1 MGLRSTISE
10 RQRRLG
16 FELKHLREQAGLSAA
31 EASERIGMGRAQLSQ
46 IETAKTTI
54 LTERLRALCDLYG
67 CTDKA
72 YIDALVAISEASGK
86 GWWSA
91 YKRSMVTDALSLAE
105 LESDAVELHMHQSLF
120 VPGLFQTADY
130 TRAIFNS
137 PGLGYANFEAP
148 LRFRMERQNILTDDH
163 PPTVHAVIHEA
174 ALRIRFGGAQVVREQ
189 LLHLIELSKLPHVT
203 IQVYPFTA
211 QAYAAISGNFMH
223 IIPSNPRLGTVALEQ
238 PLGYQ
243 LYLAEKFHLQR
254 YCELFDLLAENAL
267 SPIDV
272 SGDSEAHST
281 KDSLALI
288 RHLLYTL

>member
-1 MGLRSTISE
+1 VGLRSTISE

-54 LTERLRALCDLYG
+54 LTERLRALCELYG

-72 YIDALVAISEASGK
+72 YIEALVALSETSGK

-105 LESDAVELHMHQSLF
+105 LEADAVEMRMHQSLF
-120 VPGLFQTADY
+120 IPGLFQTADY
-130 TRAIFNS
+130 ARAIFNS
-137 PGLGYANFEAP
+137 PGLGFDNFEAP
-148 LRFRMERQNILTDDH
+148 LRFRMERQRVLTGEN
-163 PPTVHAVIHEA
+163 PPAVRAVIHEA
-174 ALRIRFGGAQVVREQ
+174 ALRIRFGAAHVVREQ
-189 LLHLIELSKLPHVT
+189 LLRLIELAQLPHVT
-203 IQVYPFTA
+203 IQVYPFSA
-211 QAYAAISGNFMH
+211 QAYAAISGNFVH
-223 IIPSNPRLGTVALEQ
+223 IIPGNPQLGTVALEQ
-238 PLGYQ
+238 PTGYQ
-243 LYLAEKFHLQR
+243 YLGEEFHLER
-254 YCELFDLLAENAL
+254 YGALFDLLCENAL
-267 SPIDV
+267 APINV
-272 SGDSEAHST
+272 STAPESHSV